1 MSVWHIAKRE
11 LGAML
16 GSIVGWLVI
25 TAFVFVSG
33 IAFVVGALGYA
44 ATSESLVA
52 QPYAGIEFTYS
63 EYLLWPFFSFQAL
76 FLMFLIPGIT
86 MRLFSE
92 ELRQK
97 TLELMLSAPISL
109 WELVLGKF
117 AGAMAFV
124 TLMLALTSIPT
135 ALIAAWSTLDPVLLL
150 TGFCSVW
157 LVSACL
163 VALGMAFSASTPHQ
177 VLALVLSEGV
187 AFGLLLLAA
196 FEDSDPTGLISGLS
210 MTEHMR
216 DLIYGLVR
224 VSDLTFFL
232 LFVAFFLLAT
242 QQRLVARRWS

>member
-1 MSVWHIAKRE
+1 MKVLVIAGRE
-11 LGAML
+11 LGALL

-33 IAFVVGALGYA
+33 LAFVVGALGYA
-44 ATSESLVA
+44 ATSEDLVA
-52 QPYAGIEFTYS
+52 QPYLGAQLTFA

-92 ELRQK
+92 ELRQR
-97 TLELMLSAPISL
+97 TLELLLTAPVSL
-109 WELVLGKF
+109 WEIVLGKF
-117 AGAMAFV
+117 LGAMAFV
-124 TLMLALTSIPT
+124 TLMLALT
-135 ALIAAWSTLDPVLLL
+135 AWGVGLVWWWSPMDPVLIF
-150 TGFCSVW
+150 TGYAAVW

-177 VLALVLSEGV
+177 VLALVLSEAF

-196 FEDSDPTGLISGLS
+196 FEDSDPTGLLQGLG

-216 DLIYGLVR
+216 DLIHGLFR
-224 VSDLTFFL
+224 VSDLTFFV
-232 LFVAFFLLAT
+232 LFTVFFLLAT
-242 QQRLVARRWS
+242 QQRLAARRWS